1 MNSWV
6 DRKVRG
12 YGVGA
17 PALHWAC
24 DLLHTL
30 SRVQVPGPP
39 KLLLTQ
45 SRRRRGKPVCTSST
59 GGSGASQPPAEPSLP
74 GVLRGKSEG
83 SPGAL

>member
-6 DRKVRG
+6 DGKVRG
-12 YGVGA
+12 YGVGFLHFTG
-17 PALHWAC
+17 PATC
-24 DLLHTL
+24 CTL
-30 SRVQVPGPP
+30 SKVQVPGPP

-45 SRRRRGKPVCTSST
+45 SRWRHGKPICTRSA
-59 GGSGASQPPAEPSLP
+59 GGSGVSQPQAEPRLP